1 MQTTSLLQ
9 KFFMAGML
17 AVAISGTASAQTKPV
32 KVLRNADTLITR
44 NTVWDCDTI
53 YFLGGKV
60 YVTNN
65 AELTIQPGTV
75 ITGDTTT
82 KGTLIITRGSKI
94 HAVGTPSCPIVFTSS
109 RGPGRKQRG
118 DWGGVIILG
127 RASVNRP
134 GGIGNIEGLPPS
146 ALTEYGG
153 GATPN
158 DNDNSGELSYV
169 RIEYSGVALSPNNE
183 INGLT
188 FGGVGRGTLVD
199 YVQVSFANDDSFEWF
214 GGTVNAKHLIA
225 FRGLD
230 DDFDTDF
237 GYSGYV
243 QFGIVVRDPVV
254 ADVSGSSG
262 FESDNDATSSTN
274 LPQTRAVFSNITVS
288 AGGDTTAN
296 ANYRSGAYIRR
307 NSHMYLYNSIL
318 LGFPTGV
325 TIDGTSTNSNVQA
338 DTMVQN
344 NIIAATQS
352 SKWVVSTT
360 SNTTVTGL
368 LLNNAFNRF
377 YTGNLTGPNLRFP
390 YRLNNP
396 DLRPNAGSPALA
408 GANFNRT
415 GLLGNSFFT
424 LTTYVGAL
432 SRNAA
437 QNWAQLW
444 VNWTPNGT
452 NYSTLC
458 ACTSAAPGAVTTAF
472 SADEA
477 KVETE
482 KSVSVY
488 PNPAR
493 GAFKVDL
500 SGFNGNVQVK
510 VTNMSGI
517 AVYNKAAF
525 AGSKT
530 VLDVNLANASAGY
543 YFVTVSD
550 GKQSTTKKINIVQ

>member
-1 MQTTSLLQ
+1 MQKTSLLQ
-9 KFFMAGML
+9 QLFVAGL
-17 AVAISGTASAQTKPV
+17 LTVALCGTASAQTKPV

-75 ITGDTTT
+75 ITGDTTS

-94 HAVGTPSCPIVFTSS
+94 HAVGTPTCPIVFTSS

-118 DWGGVIILG
+118 DWGGVILLG
-127 RASVNRP
+127 KASVNRP

-153 GATPN
+153 GATPD
-158 DNDNSGELSYV
+158 DNDNSGELSFV

-188 FGGVGRGTLVD
+188 FGGVGRGTFVD
-199 YVQVSFANDDSFEWF
+199 YVQVSFANDDAFEWF

-225 FRGLD
+225 HRTLD

-237 GYSGYV
+237 GYSGNV
-243 QFGIVVRDPVV
+243 QFGIVVRDPLV

-262 FESDNDATSSTN
+262 FESDNDATSSSN
-274 LPQTRAVFSNITVS
+274 LPQTSAVFSNITVS

-296 ANYRSGAYIRR
+296 TLYRSGAYIRR

-325 TIDGTSTNSNVQA
+325 TIDGTSTNTNVQN

-352 SKWVVSTT
+352 SRWVVSTT
-360 SNTTVTGL
+360 SNTAATGL

-377 YTGNLTGPNLRFP
+377 YTGNAGINLRNP

-396 DLRPNAGSPALA
+396 DLRPNAGSPALT

-424 LTTYVGAL
+424 RTNYVGAL
-432 SRNAA
+432 NRNAA

-444 VNWTPNGT
+444 VNWNPNGT
-452 NYSTLC
+452 NYSALC
-458 ACTSAAPGAVTTAF
+458 ACVSAAPGAVTTAF
-472 SADEA
+472 SEEA
-477 KVETE
+477 VVAAE
-482 KSVSVY
+482 KTMNVY

-500 SGFNGNVQVK
+500 NGFNGAVTVK
-510 VTNMSGI
+510 VTNMSGVV
-517 AVYNKAAF
+517 VYNKAAF

-530 VLDVNLANASAGY
+530 VLDVNLANAATGY

-550 GKQSTTKKINIVQ
+550 GKNSTTKKINIIQ